1 MERRKFL
8 KLTSLT
14 AAVAVMP
21 QPLLMAAKNSARTA
35 AAEIKHEPFLPL
47 QGSPFRSSC
56 DGLVVYN
63 DISFNEMVEDM
74 IHYRMPVKWQ
84 ERFVLGIDL

>member
-1 MERRKFL
+1 MKRRKFL

-21 QPLLMAAKNSARTA
+21 QPLLIAAKNSKSTEAV
-35 AAEIKHEPFLPL
+35 EVSDEPFLAL

-56 DGLVVYN
+56 DGLAMYN
-63 DISFNEMVEDM
+63 DSSFNEMAEDM

-84 ERFVLGIDL
+84 ERFVLGINI

>member
-1 MERRKFL
+1 MKRRKFL

-21 QPLLMAAKNSARTA
+21 QPLLIAAKNSESTEAV
-35 AAEIKHEPFLPL
+35 EVSDEPFLAL

-56 DGLVVYN
+56 DGLPVYN
-63 DISFNEMVEDM
+63 DVSFDEMVEDI